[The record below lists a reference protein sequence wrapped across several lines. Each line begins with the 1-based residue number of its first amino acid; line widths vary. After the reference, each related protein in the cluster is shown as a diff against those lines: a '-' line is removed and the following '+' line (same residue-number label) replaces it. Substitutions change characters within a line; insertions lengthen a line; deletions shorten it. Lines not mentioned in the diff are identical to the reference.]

1 MRNVGVFIRRVF
13 AVAAVVLLASSAA
26 FAQAYPNKPIRLIV
40 PAAPGGITDI
50 SARITAD
57 YVGRALNERVVVEN
71 KAGAG
76 GNLGVDA
83 VAKSPPDGYTLVM
96 VNVGNVTN
104 NPWLY
109 KDMPFDA
116 MNDLIAVA
124 MIGDAPH
131 AISTHIGVPAKT
143 LQELITYAKANPG
156 KLNYGSPGNGTMP
169 HLAGALF
176 ARVVGIEIVHVPYR
190 GAGPAAVDLGAGQ
203 VQLTFIGWGSV
214 QNQVRAGTV
223 RVLAVA
229 RNERQKGMPDVP
241 TTAEAGL
248 PNFEPIN
255 WFGVMAPRGT
265 PQPAVALLHKHVRA
279 MLDDAEVMKRLE
291 DSGIE
296 PIRETT
302 EQFAGRIKADY
313 QKWGEVIRGA
323 NIKLD

>member
-1 MRNVGVFIRRVF
+1 MRNVGMAIRRVF
-13 AVAAVVLLASSAA
+13 AVAAVILLAAGAA
-26 FAQAYPNKPIRLIV
+26 LAQAYPAKPIRLIV

-76 GNLGVDA
+76 GNLGVDM

-131 AISTHIGVPAKT
+131 AVSSHIGVPAKT

-203 VQLTFIGWGSV
+203 IQLTFVGWGSV

-229 RNERQKGMPDVP
+229 RGERQKAMPDVP

-255 WFGVMAPRGT
+255 WFGVIAPRGT
-265 PQPAVALLHKHVRA
+265 PPAAVALLHKHVRA

-302 EQFAGRIKADY
+302 EQFAARIKADY

>member
-1 MRNVGVFIRRVF
+1 MQKVGVVVRAFAAA
-13 AVAAVVLLASSAA
+13 AVALLATGAA
-26 FAQAYPNKPIRLIV
+26 PAQTYPNKPIRLIV

-76 GNLGVDA
+76 GNLGVDM

-96 VNVGNVTN
+96 VNVGNITN

-116 MNDLIAVA
+116 MNDVAAVA
-124 MIGDAPH
+124 MVGDAPH
-131 AISTHIGVPAKT
+131 AVSTHISVPAKN
-143 LQELITYAKANPG
+143 LQELIAYAKANPG
-156 KLNYGSPGNGTMP
+156 KMNYGSPGNGTMP

-176 ARVVGIEIVHVPYR
+176 ARTVGIDIVHVPYR

-203 VQLTFIGWGSV
+203 IQLTFIGWGSV
-214 QNQVRAGTV
+214 QNQVRAGTA

-229 RNERQKGMPDVP
+229 RGERQKAMPDVP
-241 TTAEAGL
+241 TTTEAGL
-248 PNFEPIN
+248 RDFQPIN

-265 PQPAVALLHKHVRA
+265 PQPAVALLHKHIRA

-296 PIRETT
+296 PIRETN
-302 EQFAGRIKADY
+302 EQFAARIKTDY